1 MAIFKNLFIKSKMN
15 KDLDDRLLPQ
25 GEYRDAENIQVSK
38 SEGEDVGA
46 LENVLGNSEFID
58 FTDITSNT
66 DIQCIGYLVSEINSC
81 FYFFLTD
88 NGSEGYNTLAE
99 NYIVRSIVSQ
109 GTITQN
115 EILVRGAFLNF
126 STLYPIYGVNLLEE
140 LLFWTDNRN
149 QPRKINVNLAKI
161 LPPLAI
167 GFDYYAIEDTISVA
181 KVMPFTA
188 PTLWQ
193 EVTQEVIDESGDP
206 TRLQPA
212 LGEYQTT
219 MQDVVSPFLP
229 DGTTAN
235 PYEDVVYRGDPDYLE
250 DKFVRFSYR
259 FKFDDGEYS
268 VFAPFT
274 QECFIPQQ
282 DGYFLFPDAGATPG
296 STGNDNND
304 MSAAYRSTIVEF
316 MENKVNQ
323 LTLLIEMP
331 VVGDPALG
339 TTNLFNVSSYFKITE
354 IEILFKESDG
364 AAVLVVDTIPADD
377 IKDQFSSSNP
387 TNNVYQYKYSG
398 TKPFRTLPESQ
409 LTRVYDKVPVKAL
422 SQEVIS
428 NRVVYGNFQTRHT
441 PPNGLNYNVGTGPK
455 QPFDI
460 TTPVTPVSWNTS
472 IIEYPS
478 STLKQN
484 RNYQA
489 GFVFSDKFGRTTS
502 TILSN
507 TGDVASSA
515 TASSLSTVY
524 SPYNDNLVDIG
535 LWPGDTLLIQV
546 NDTISETPVAS
557 NLYPGT
563 YNGDPADALY
573 NPLGFKSWKIV
584 VKQQE
589 QDYYN
594 VYLPGIL
601 ASYPEDPTKELG
613 LTSHAVLI
621 NDNINKVPR
630 DLSQVG
636 PDQKQFRSSVQLFGR
651 VENTATAPS
660 TTNPSTNLGV
670 VNQQYYPSRFS
681 DTVSTI
687 QDEFS
692 QFNVDLT
699 TPPIPTELSSSF
711 YEAESNPLIARIST
725 TNEIGQI
732 EPTSG
737 GFTYSIFNLA
747 VYETEPVESRLDIYW
762 ETSSSGTIDDLNE
775 QVIATGGQTI
785 FGIINDS
792 WFLNEYF
799 NKQTTASSPWS
810 ETALNASPEPGPA
823 PASPVIGPLN
833 AEYGRYRSVVM
844 GPFWFDDNT
853 NTPIQNVELD
863 SFSVEDGNNTVVT
876 SDFDILR
883 IKGTGSTPAGIGN
896 YIDFNGATTTTYTH
910 DTFIL
915 VNKAFHL
922 YDSADVP
929 ATQFTLVISVKDLD
943 NPNPPPIP
951 IKTFTLTNTL
961 DGTTLDDVPTVQVG
975 GQTLITTPGYVNT
988 SWGQTT
994 NTPIDYGQQPNLAG
1008 GAPGQIV
1015 IQVGYTGIPLK
1026 LYGSNGSNVAFLSP
1040 SQNQNSLFWDIPVQ
1054 TKAGLPSTAFQIDSA
1069 TGEVTE
1075 TSFGVA
1081 RGQYDLKIRVSA
1093 YGTQQTIIT
1102 SIVIGVPTANGS
1114 FNNSSYFN
1122 TAGNNN
1128 LPIDFGFIYN
1138 LHNSTTDAYDQ
1149 IPNSSGGN
1157 SSTTFKY
1164 TFPDPGNIP
1173 AGTSLNDSF
1182 SNSSCGSYPATGG
1195 GPNTLILQQP
1205 TGSGTLEGPLTQGT
1219 GYVAVFLTLTGQRG
1233 GTTFNEWASCN
1244 FSWAI
1249 EYRENSTV
1257 PWKAAT
1263 DIEGNVLSW
1272 NGLLAGSTEV
1282 DPQQSGKVLDDDSLG
1297 GTNQPVSWSQ
1307 PQSSGSYIQDQVYG
1321 AAGNNAPVSS
1331 LIIPA
1336 PNPNTYQLISRN
1348 RSSVSTN
1355 ASETVLSKWV
1365 AVGNS
1370 PTYGTTP
1377 CFGEYRVIIQTIGGQ
1392 DSSFEDACVGCFAD
1406 PATQPFPVISFEIGE
1421 IEFGDFFYDLGPQRA
1436 FAYLV
1441 DTKTFLPTSSGKSQ
1455 ALNNN
1460 FGIIG
1465 SRYKILYALEPVHR
1479 YVSTFYS
1486 DPALT
1491 VPFIAWDLSVG
1502 GNPGYISYRSFDGNG
1517 SVPGSTP
1524 PFNAGVT
1531 SITNQPNAQSAEGAG
1546 SPSANPNTLQDKRV
1560 WACLMEASTGT
1571 KLMGTSIGKVG

>member
-66 DIQCIGYLVSEINSC
+66 AIQCVGYLVSEINSC

-88 NGSEGYNTLAE
+88 NESEGYDPLAE

-149 QPRKINVNLAKI
+149 QPRKINVDLAKI
-161 LPPLAI
+161 IPPVVQ

-181 KVMPFTA
+181 KIMPFTA
-188 PTLWQ
+188 PVLWQ
-193 EVTQEVIDESGDP
+193 EITQEVIDESGDP

-212 LGEYQTT
+212 LGDYQTT
-219 MQDVVSPFLP
+219 MQDVVSPLLP

-235 PYEDVVYRGDPDYLE
+235 PYEDIVYRGDPNYLE

-282 DGYFLFPDAGATPG
+282 DGYFLFNPSGTDR
-296 STGNDNND
+296 NDND

-339 TTNLFNVSSYFKITE
+339 TTNLFNVCSYFKITE

-364 AAVLVVDTIPADD
+364 AAVLVVDTIPAVD

-387 TNNVYQYKYSG
+387 TNNIYQYKYSG

-441 PPNGLNYNVGTGPK
+441 PPTGLNYNVGTGPK

-460 TTPVTPVSWNTS
+460 TTPATPVSWNTS
-472 IIEYPS
+472 IVEYPS

-557 NLYPGT
+557 TLYPGT
-563 YNGDPADALY
+563 YNGDPADPLY
-573 NPLGFKSWKIV
+573 NPLGFKSWKVV

-594 VYLPGIL
+594 VYLPGSIT
-601 ASYPEDPTKELG
+601 AYPEDDELELG
-613 LTSHAVLI
+613 LTSHIVLL

-651 VENTATAPS
+651 VENTDQSPTPNAAAGGIP
-660 TTNPSTNLGV
+660 TNYGV

-687 QDEFS
+687 SNEFDM
-692 QFNVDLT
+692 FNLDPGTAL
-699 TPPIPTELSSSF
+699 PTEYEEAF
-711 YEAESNPLIARIST
+711 YEAASNPLIGRVST
-725 TNEIGQI
+725 TDQFGQI
-732 EPTSG
+732 DPTSG
-737 GFTYSIFNLA
+737 SLTYTIQNLA

-799 NKQTTASSPWS
+799 NKQTASSSPWS
-810 ETALNASPEPGPA
+810 ETTLNPSPEPGPA

-863 SFSVEDGNNTVVT
+863 SFSVEDGNNAMVT

-896 YIDFNGATTTTYTH
+896 YIDFTGTTTTTYTH

-929 ATQFTLVISVKDLD
+929 ATKFTLVISVKDLD

-951 IKTFTLTNTL
+951 IKTFTLTSTL
-961 DGTTLDDVPTVQVG
+961 DGTNLDDVPTVQVG
-975 GQTLITTPGYVNT
+975 GETLITTPGYVNT
-988 SWGQTT
+988 SWGQTS

-1008 GAPGQIV
+1008 GPPGQIV
-1015 IQVGYTGIPLK
+1015 IQVGYAGIPLK
-1026 LYGSNGSNVAFLSP
+1026 LYGSNGSNVALLSP

-1054 TKAGLPSTAFQIDSA
+1054 TKGGLPSTAFQIDSS

-1081 RGQYDLKIRVSA
+1081 RGQHDLKIRVSA
-1093 YGTQQTIIT
+1093 YGTFQTINI

-1128 LPIDFGFIYN
+1128 LPFDTGFIYN
-1138 LHNSTTDAYDQ
+1138 LHNSTTNAYAQ
-1149 IPNSSGGN
+1149 IPGGGGG
-1157 SSTTFKY
+1157 SADTTFKY
-1164 TFPDPGNIP
+1164 TFPNPALIP
-1173 AGTSLNDSF
+1173 AGTTLNDSF
-1182 SNSSCGSYPATGG
+1182 SNSACGNYAISSG

-1219 GYVAVFLTLTGQRG
+1219 GYIAVFLNLTGFRSG
-1233 GTTFNEWASCN
+1233 GVSFNQWASCN

-1249 EYRENSTV
+1249 EYRPNSASL
-1257 PWKAAT
+1257 WKPAV
-1263 DIEGNVLSW
+1263 DIEGNILSW
-1272 NGLLAGSTEV
+1272 NGLLSGTTEIN
-1282 DPQQSGKVLDDDSLG
+1282 PQQSGKPLDKDSTSAP
-1297 GTNQPVSWSQ
+1297 TNYSMSWSQ
-1307 PQSSGSYIQDQVYG
+1307 PQASTSYINDQVYG
-1321 AAGNNAPVSS
+1321 AADNNAPVSNI
-1331 LIIPA
+1331 IIPN
-1336 PNPNTYQLISRN
+1336 PNPNTYQLVARN
-1348 RSSVSTN
+1348 RASVSTS
-1355 ASETVLSKWV
+1355 ASETVLAKWV

-1392 DSSFEDACVGCFAD
+1392 DSSFAGDGSSGCVGCFGTSTPGVNA
-1406 PATQPFPVISFEIGE
+1406 FELGE

-1441 DTKTFLPTSSGKSQ
+1441 DTKTFPQTSLGKSQ
-1455 ALNNN
+1455 ALDNT
-1460 FGIIG
+1460 FGPVG
-1465 SRYKILYALEPVHR
+1465 TRYKILYALEPVHR

-1486 DPALT
+1486 DAALT
-1491 VPFIAWDLSVG
+1491 VPFIAWDTSVG
-1502 GNPGYISYRSFDGNG
+1502 GNPGYVSYRSFDGNG
-1517 SVPGSTP
+1517 SVAGSTP

-1531 SITNQPNAQSAEGAG
+1531 STTNQPNAQSAEGAG
-1546 SPSANPNTLQDKRV
+1546 SPNASPSTLQDKRV

-1571 KLMGTSIGKVG
+1571 KVMGSSIGKA

>member
-1 MAIFKNLFIKSKMN
+1 
-15 KDLDDRLLPQ
+15 
-25 GEYRDAENIQVSK
+25 
-38 SEGEDVGA
+38 
-46 LENVLGNSEFID
+46 
-58 FTDITSNT
+58 
-66 DIQCIGYLVSEINSC
+66 
-81 FYFFLTD
+81 
-88 NGSEGYNTLAE
+88 
-99 NYIVRSIVSQ
+99 
-109 GTITQN
+109 
-115 EILVRGAFLNF
+115 
-126 STLYPIYGVNLLEE
+126 
-140 LLFWTDNRN
+140 
-149 QPRKINVNLAKI
+149 
-161 LPPLAI
+161 
-167 GFDYYAIEDTISVA
+167 
-181 KVMPFTA
+181 MPFTA
-188 PTLWQ
+188 PVLWQ
-193 EVTQEVIDESGDP
+193 EITQEVIDESGDP

-212 LGEYQTT
+212 LGDYQTT
-219 MQDVVSPFLP
+219 MQDVVSPLLP

-235 PYEDVVYRGDPDYLE
+235 PYEDVVYRGDPNYLE

-282 DGYFLFPDAGATPG
+282 DGYFLFNPSGTDR
-296 STGNDNND
+296 NDND

-387 TNNVYQYKYSG
+387 TNNVYQYRYSG

-557 NLYPGT
+557 TLYPGT
-563 YNGDPADALY
+563 YNGDPADLLY
-573 NPLGFKSWKIV
+573 NPLGFKSWKVV

-594 VYLPGIL
+594 VYLPGSIT
-601 ASYPEDPTKELG
+601 AYPEDDELEFG
-613 LTSHAVLI
+613 LTSHIVLL

-651 VENTATAPS
+651 VENTDQSPTPNAAAGGIP
-660 TTNPSTNLGV
+660 TNYGV

-687 QDEFS
+687 SNEFDM
-692 QFNVDLT
+692 FNLDPG
-699 TPPIPTELSSSF
+699 TPLDPEYEEAF
-711 YEAESNPLIARIST
+711 YEAASNPLIGRVST
-725 TNEIGQI
+725 TDQFGQI
-732 EPTSG
+732 DPTSG
-737 GFTYSIFNLA
+737 SLTYTIQNLA

-799 NKQTTASSPWS
+799 NKQTASSSPWS
-810 ETALNASPEPGPA
+810 ETTLNPSPEPGPA

-863 SFSVEDGNNTVVT
+863 SFSVEDGNNAMVT

-896 YIDFNGATTTTYTH
+896 YIDFTGATTTTYTH

-922 YDSADVP
+922 YDSADIP
-929 ATQFTLVISVKDLD
+929 ATQFTLKVSVKDLD

-951 IKTFTLTNTL
+951 IKTFTLTSIL
-961 DGTTLDDVPTVQVG
+961 DGTNLDDVPTVQVG
-975 GQTLITTPGYVNT
+975 GETLITTPGYVNT

-994 NTPIDYGQQPNLAG
+994 NTPIDYGQEDAFGPTPAG
-1008 GAPGQIV
+1008 GPPGQIV
-1015 IQVGYTGIPLK
+1015 IQVGYAGIPLK
-1026 LYGSNGSNVAFLSP
+1026 LYGSNGSNVALLSP

-1054 TKAGLPSTAFQIDSA
+1054 TKGGLPSTAFQIDSS

-1081 RGQYDLKIRVSA
+1081 RGQHDLKIRVSA
-1093 YGTQQTIIT
+1093 YGTFQTINI

-1114 FNNSSYFN
+1114 FNNN
-1122 TAGNNN
+1122 I
-1128 LPIDFGFIYN
+1128 IDEDLFTDRGYIFN
-1138 LHNSTTDAYDQ
+1138 LHDSISNAYDQ
-1149 IPNSSGGN
+1149 IPSSAGGVAN
-1157 SSTTFKY
+1157 TSFKY
-1164 TFPDPGNIP
+1164 TYPDPGFIP
-1173 AGTSLNDSF
+1173 GTATLNDSF
-1182 SNSSCGSYPATGG
+1182 STTCGSYSYGSGINILT
-1195 GPNTLILQQP
+1195 LQQP
-1205 TGSGTLEGPLTQGT
+1205 SGSGALEGPLTQGT
-1219 GYVAVFLTLTGQRG
+1219 GYIKFEIDLDGFRTID
-1233 GTTFNEWASCN
+1233 FNQWTSCS
-1244 FSWAI
+1244 FSWAV
-1249 EYRENSTV
+1249 EYRPTSASD
-1257 PWKAAT
+1257 WQAAT
-1263 DIEGNVLSW
+1263 DIEGNILSW
-1272 NGLLAGSTEV
+1272 NNDLTGSIQTN
-1282 DPQQSGKVLDDDSLG
+1282 PQQSGQRLDGLTLTSGAL
-1297 GTNQPVSWSQ
+1297 SWSQ
-1307 PQSSGSYIQDQVYG
+1307 PQSTSTYINDQIYG
-1321 AAGNNAPVSS
+1321 APSAGGVPSGTPF
-1331 LIIPA
+1331 IPSA
-1336 PNPNTYQLISRN
+1336 NPNSYKAVSRN
-1348 RSSVSTN
+1348 RSSGSTQPSN
-1355 ASETVLSKWV
+1355 TKLAKWV

-1370 PTYGTTP
+1370 PTYSTTP
-1377 CFGEYRVIIQTIGGQ
+1377 CFGEYRIIIQTIGGQ
-1392 DSSFEDACVGCFAD
+1392 TSANDAACVGCFKDASD
-1406 PATQPFPVISFEIGE
+1406 PNQTGTSLSFQPANISI
-1421 IEFGDFFYDLGPQRA
+1421 GDFFYDLGPQRA

-1441 DTKTFLPTSSGKSQ
+1441 DTKTFPTTTSGKND
-1455 ALNNN
+1455 ALNNT
-1460 FGIIG
+1460 FGTIG
-1465 SRYKILYALEPVHR
+1465 TRYKILYALEPVHR

-1486 DPALT
+1486 DAALT

-1502 GNPGYISYRSFDGNG
+1502 GNPGYISYRSVDGVTG
-1517 SVPGSTP
+1517 VPGSTP
-1524 PFNAGVT
+1524 PLNAGVT
-1531 SITNQPNAQSAEGAG
+1531 SKTNIPNAHSAEGAG
-1546 SPSANPNTLQDKRV
+1546 SPSATPNTLQDKRV

-1571 KLMGTSIGKVG
+1571 KVMGTSIGRVG

>member
-46 LENVLGNSEFID
+46 LENVLGNNKFID

-66 DIQCIGYLVSEINSC
+66 AIQCIGYLVSEVNSC

-88 NGSEGYNTLAE
+88 NESEGYDPLAE

-149 QPRKINVNLAKI
+149 QPRKINVDLAQI
-161 LPPLAI
+161 IPPLAL

-188 PTLWQ
+188 PVLWQ
-193 EVTQEVIDESGDP
+193 EITQKVIDESGDP

-212 LGEYQTT
+212 LGDYQTT

-282 DGYFLFPDAGATPG
+282 DGYFLFPDATATPG

-304 MSAAYRSTIVEF
+304 MSAAYRSTIVDF

-364 AAVLVVDTIPADD
+364 AAVLVVDTIPAADV
-377 IKDQFSSSNP
+377 KDQFSSSNP
-387 TNNVYQYKYSG
+387 TNNIYQYKYSG

-441 PPNGLNYNVGTGPK
+441 PPTGLNYNVGTGPK

-460 TTPVTPVSWNTS
+460 TTPATPVSWNTS
-472 IIEYPS
+472 IVEYPS

-502 TILSN
+502 TLLSN

-524 SPYNDNLVDIG
+524 SPYNDNLVDVG

-660 TTNPSTNLGV
+660 STSPSTNLGV

-699 TPPIPTELSSSF
+699 TPPIPVEISSSF
-711 YEAESNPLIARIST
+711 YEADSNPLIARIST

-732 EPTSG
+732 EPT

-799 NKQTTASSPWS
+799 NKQTASSSPWS
-810 ETALNASPEPGPA
+810 ETALNASPEPGPS
-823 PASPVIGPLN
+823 PASPVIGPGN

-863 SFSVEDGNNTVVT
+863 SFSIEDGNNTIVT

-896 YIDFNGATTTTYTH
+896 YIDFTGATTTTYTH

-915 VNKAFHL
+915 VNKVFHV
-922 YDSADVP
+922 YDSADIP
-929 ATQFTLVISVKDLD
+929 ATQFTLVVSVKDLD

-951 IKTFTLTNTL
+951 IKTFTLTSAL
-961 DGTTLDDVPTVQVG
+961 DGTNLDDVPTVQVG
-975 GQTLITTPGYVNT
+975 GETLITTPGYVNT

-994 NTPIDYGQQPNLAG
+994 NTPIDYGQQPLPAG
-1008 GAPGQIV
+1008 GAPGQVV

-1026 LYGSNGSNVAFLSP
+1026 LYGSNGSNVALLSP

-1054 TKAGLPSTAFQIDSA
+1054 TKGGLPSTAFQIDSA

-1075 TSFGVA
+1075 TSFGTA
-1081 RGQYDLKIRVSA
+1081 LGQHDLKIRVSA
-1093 YGTQQTIIT
+1093 YGSQQTIII
-1102 SIVIGVPTANGS
+1102 SIIIGVPTSNGS
-1114 FNNSSYFN
+1114 FNNN
-1122 TAGNNN
+1122 IINEALT
-1128 LPIDFGFIYN
+1128 IDRAYIYN
-1138 LHNSTTDAYDQ
+1138 LHDSISNAYDQ
-1149 IPNSSGGN
+1149 IPSSAGGVAN
-1157 SSTTFKY
+1157 TSFKY
-1164 TFPDPGNIP
+1164 TYPDPGFIP
-1173 AGTSLNDSF
+1173 GTATLNDSF
-1182 SNSSCGSYPATGG
+1182 SATCGSYTYGSG
-1195 GPNTLILQQP
+1195 VNILTLQQP
-1205 TGSGTLEGPLTQGT
+1205 STNSTLEGPLTQGT
-1219 GYVAVFLTLTGQRG
+1219 GYIKFEIDLDGFRTAG
-1233 GTTFNEWASCN
+1233 FNQWTSCS
-1244 FSWAI
+1244 FSWAV
-1249 EYRENSTV
+1249 EYRPTSTSS
-1257 PWKAAT
+1257 WRAAT
-1263 DIEGNVLSW
+1263 DIEGNILSW
-1272 NGLLAGSTEV
+1272 NNDLFGSKQTN
-1282 DPQQSGKVLDDDSLG
+1282 PQQSGQRLDGLTLTSGAL
-1297 GTNQPVSWSQ
+1297 SWSQ
-1307 PQSSGSYIQDQVYG
+1307 PQNNLTYINDQVYG
-1321 AAGNNAPVSS
+1321 AASAGGVPSGTPF
-1331 LIIPA
+1331 IPSA
-1336 PNPNTYQLISRN
+1336 NPNSYKAVSRN
-1348 RSSVSTN
+1348 RSSGSTQPSN
-1355 ASETVLSKWV
+1355 TKLAKWV

-1377 CFGEYRVIIQTIGGQ
+1377 CFGEYRIIIQTIGGQ
-1392 DSSFEDACVGCFAD
+1392 TSANDAACIGCFRDGSD
-1406 PATQPFPVISFEIGE
+1406 PNQTGTSLSNNPANISI
-1421 IEFGDFFYDLGPQRA
+1421 GDFFYDLGPQRA

-1441 DTKTFLPTSSGKSQ
+1441 DTKTFPNTTSGKSD
-1455 ALNNN
+1455 ALNNT
-1460 FGIIG
+1460 FGTIG
-1465 SRYKILYALEPVHR
+1465 TRYKILYALEAVHK

-1486 DPALT
+1486 DAALT

-1517 SVPGSTP
+1517 GVAGSTP
-1524 PFNAGVT
+1524 PLNAGVT
-1531 SITNQPNAQSAEGAG
+1531 SITNIPNVHSTEGAG
-1546 SPSANPNTLQDKRV
+1546 SPSATPFTLQDERV

-1571 KLMGTSIGKVG
+1571 KVMGTSIGKVG